1 MSRRFWTHFRSLFRA
16 KRESPPCLFYE
27 RIRSIR
33 YQKGKRNVIKRQ
45 KISFLGLLVLLTG
58 LWNLQDIQNSL
69 QNRSKNKLVRENA
82 VTRAN
87 GSCSLRVIGS
97 WSEYIR
103 DFYAPEPATGIKDQ
117 LTTEKSLFMKAYNY
131 YFVSLERY

>member
-1 MSRRFWTHFRSLFRA
+1 M
-16 KRESPPCLFYE
+16 
-27 RIRSIR
+27 
-33 YQKGKRNVIKRQ
+33 
-45 KISFLGLLVLLTG
+45 LTG
-58 LWNLQDIQNSL
+58 LWNLQDIQNSR
-69 QNRSKNKLVRENA
+69 QNHSKNKLVRENA

-103 DFYAPEPATGIKDQ
+103 DFYAPEPATVIKDQ
-117 LTTEKSLFMKAYNY
+117 LTTEKPLFMKAYYY